1 MYELINKV
9 KEVNPLVLHYTNEV
23 TINDCA
29 NITLAIGASPLMSY
43 SDEEVE
49 EIVSIASAVVI
60 NIGTMNSTR
69 LDLFIKAGKAANKY
83 NKPVVLDPVGV
94 FATKTRTDFTNNLLN
109 EIKFD
114 VVKGNI
120 AEIKSIGGLD
130 VRGQGV
136 DSFDDGEDI
145 SEVIKKVAKKLDT
158 IVVATGKVDFISD
171 GYRVIKINNGTTKLK
186 SITEDISEVI
196 KKVAKKLDTIVVA
209 TGKVDF
215 ISDGYRVIKINNG
228 TTKLKSITG
237 TGCMTGSLIGSY
249 LGTFDT
255 LMKLGQVLK
264 DKKVEAVAMG
274 VLTMGLSGELADV
287 NNIAIGSFKE
297 KLMNNVY
304 ELNVD
309 KLKEFGRVE

>member
-9 KEVNPLVLHYTNEV
+9 KEVNPLVLHYTTEV

-158 IVVATGKVDFISD
+158 IF
-171 GYRVIKINNGTTKLK
+171 
-186 SITEDISEVI
+186 
-196 KKVAKKLDTIVVA
+196 VAK
-209 TGKVDF
+209 GKVDF